1 VHYIAHIRDA
11 VNILNGVKMKKE
23 KLNKTLH
30 QNFVRWRNDIKE
42 CGLSLSEFCRIYD
55 IPRRTIYTM
64 RNPTF
69 ATLYKI
75 ENAIVEMNNQHKRG

>member
-1 VHYIAHIRDA
+1 
-11 VNILNGVKMKKE
+11 MKKE

-30 QNFVRWRNDIKE
+30 ENFVRWRKDIAD
-42 CGLSLSEFCRIYD
+42 CGLSLSEFCRMYD

-69 ATLYKI
+69 TTLEKI
-75 ENAIVEMNNQHKRG
+75 ENAVVEMKNQQKRG